1 MDQAEKGSK
10 LLDKLR
16 SERALRF
23 SSFDL
28 LPEALRIYREGLGRG
43 DKTGWPG
50 MDLLFS
56 VASGQL
62 TIIYGYPHSGKSQWM
77 DALALNL
84 ARQGWR
90 FVFCSMENIPSRL
103 HVEKLA
109 MQYVGKPVR
118 EGPSPRMREDE
129 LAEALTDMS
138 EWFEFIQPSDAKPV
152 LSLLDVVETV
162 EESFTER
169 ELWGQKDVKL
179 ACVIDP
185 WNELEHVRPK
195 GMLLSEYIGESLSHL
210 RQWSRKNMIH
220 VFVVAH
226 PSKQYPDRKT
236 GSRPALSPDMI
247 ADSAHFWN
255 KADNIIAV
263 DRQDSEPD
271 PFTRILVQKV
281 RFAHIG
287 RRGEVEL
294 EYERTCGRYH
304 ERKEKPKGVRS
315 IHD

>member
-1 MDQAEKGSK
+1 MDESEKGSK
-10 LLDKLR
+10 LLDKLKT
-16 SERALRF
+16 ERALRF

-28 LPEALRIYREGLGRG
+28 LPEALKIYREGLGRG
-43 DKTGWPG
+43 DKTGWPAL
-50 MDLLFS
+50 DLFFS
-56 VASGQL
+56 VAAGQL
-62 TIIYGYPHSGKSQWM
+62 SIVYGYPHSGKSQWM

-90 FVFCSMENIPSRL
+90 FVFCSLENIPSRL

-118 EGPSPRMREDE
+118 EGPTARMSEDE
-129 LAEALTDMS
+129 LTEALTDMS
-138 EWFEFIQPSDAKPV
+138 DWFEFIQPSDAKPMV
-152 LSLLDVVETV
+152 SLLDVVEAV
-162 EESFTER
+162 EDSFKER
-169 ELWGQKDVKL
+169 ELWGIQEGKL

-185 WNELEHVRPK
+185 WNELEHTRPK

-210 RQWSRKNMIH
+210 RQWSRKNMLH

-226 PSKQYPDRKT
+226 PAKQYPDRKT
-236 GSRPALSPDMI
+236 GSRPNLSPDMI

-263 DRQDSEPD
+263 DRQDDSFD
-271 PFTRILVQKV
+271 PFTRILIQKV

-287 RRGEVEL
+287 HRGEVEL
-294 EYERTCGRYH
+294 EYEKTCGRYR
-304 ERKEKPKGVRS
+304 ERLAKPKVYKIS
-315 IHD
+315 D